1 MPPPLA
7 STDPG
12 IAMILLRHG
21 QSEFNAAFNATR
33 VDPGIPDPRLTEEGK
48 RQARAAALALAAHPV
63 ERLIASPY
71 TRALETAEIV
81 AGELG
86 LPIEVHLLVREHCL
100 FHCDIGSPRSTLAAR
115 WPGLDFAHLEERWWP
130 NLDETEEGLSAR
142 AQAFRRAMAG
152 DPLWPRTAIVS
163 HWGFIRALTGLRV
176 PNGHLLRFDPHSGEA
191 KDLTASD
198 LAEPRRT

>member
-1 MPPPLA
+1 
-7 STDPG
+7 
-12 IAMILLRHG
+12 MILLRHG
-21 QSEFNAAFNATR
+21 QSEFNVAFNATR
-33 VDPGIPDPRLTEEGK
+33 VDPGIPDPRLTEEGR
-48 RQARAAALALAAHPV
+48 RQARAAAVALAAHPV

-100 FHCDIGSPRSTLAAR
+100 FHCDIGSPRSTLAAALARR
-115 WPGLDFAHLEERWWP
+115 WISPIWRSAGGRISTRP
-130 NLDETEEGLSAR
+130 RKVSPAR
-142 AQAFRRAMAG
+142 AQAFRRSMTG
-152 DPLWPRTAIVS
+152 DPLWQRTAIVS

-191 KDLTASD
+191 KDLMASD
-198 LAEPRRT
+198 VAEPRRT

>member
-1 MPPPLA
+1 
-7 STDPG
+7 
-12 IAMILLRHG
+12 MILLRHG
-21 QSEFNAAFNATR
+21 QSEFNVVFNATR
-33 VDPGIPDPRLTEEGK
+33 VDPGIPDPRLTEEGR
-48 RQARAAALALAAHPV
+48 RQARAAAAALAAFPV

-100 FHCDIGSPRSTLAAR
+100 FHCDIGSPRSALAER
-115 WPGLDFAHLEERWWP
+115 WPAVDFALWR
-130 NLDETEEGLSAR
+130 SAGGR
-142 AQAFRRAMAG
+142 ISTRPRKVSPGAAQAFRRSMTG
-152 DPLWPRTAIVS
+152 DPLWQRTAIVS

-191 KDLTASD
+191 RDLMASD
-198 LAEPRRT
+198 LAEPRGT

>member
-1 MPPPLA
+1 
-7 STDPG
+7 
-12 IAMILLRHG
+12 MILLRHG
-21 QSEFNAAFNATR
+21 QSEFNVAFNATR

-100 FHCDIGSPRSTLAAR
+100 FHCDIGSPRSALAAR

-130 NLDETEEGLSAR
+130 DLDETEEGLSAR

-152 DPLWPRTAIVS
+152 RSPLAAYRHRQPLGLHPGA
-163 HWGFIRALTGLRV
+163 HGPARAQRPSAALRS
-176 PNGHLLRFDPHSGEA
+176 P
-191 KDLTASD
+191 
-198 LAEPRRT
+198 

>member
-1 MPPPLA
+1 
-7 STDPG
+7 
-12 IAMILLRHG
+12 MILLRHG

-100 FHCDIGSPRSTLAAR
+100 FHCDIGSPRSAGSSEPIQAGSRSSWAR
-115 WPGLDFAHLEERWWP
+115 KK
-130 NLDETEEGLSAR
+130 S
-142 AQAFRRAMAG
+142 RR
-152 DPLWPRTAIVS
+152 S
-163 HWGFIRALTGLRV
+163 
-176 PNGHLLRFDPHSGEA
+176 
-191 KDLTASD
+191 
-198 LAEPRRT
+198 

>member
-1 MPPPLA
+1 
-7 STDPG
+7 
-12 IAMILLRHG
+12 MILLRHG

-33 VDPGIPDPRLTEEGK
+33 VDPGIPDPRLTEEGR
-48 RQARAAALALAAHPV
+48 RQARAAAVALAAFPV

-100 FHCDIGSPRSTLAAR
+100 FHCDIGSPRSTLAER
-115 WPGLDFAHLEERWWP
+115 WPALDFAHLEERWWP
-130 NLDETEEGLSAR
+130 DLDETEVLLSAR
-142 AQAFRRAMAG
+142 AEAFRHRMAAKP
-152 DPLWPRTAIVS
+152 DWERTAIVS

-176 PNGHLLRFDPHSGEA
+176 PNGHLLRFDPHSRVA
-191 KDLTASD
+191 RDLMASD
-198 LAEPRRT
+198 LAPPQGT

>member
-1 MPPPLA
+1 
-7 STDPG
+7 
-12 IAMILLRHG
+12 MILLRHG
-21 QSEFNAAFNATR
+21 QSEFNVVFSATR

-48 RQARAAALALAAHPV
+48 RQARAAALALAAYPV

-86 LPIEVHLLVREHCL
+86 LPIEVHLLVREHCM

-115 WPGLDFAHLEERWWP
+115 WPALDFAHLDEQWWP
-130 NLDETEEGLSAR
+130 NLDETEEGLAAR
-142 AQAFRRAMAG
+142 AQAFRRVMTA
-152 DPLWPRTAIVS
+152 DPLWPRTAIIS

-176 PNGHLLRFDPHSGEA
+176 PNGHLLRFDPHTGEA
-191 KDLTASD
+191 TDLTASD
-198 LAEPRRT
+198 LAEPGRT